1 MQAQSGMNMSR
12 DFSGP
17 NPTFSIRRA
26 LLAGSLAALSIGLL
40 IIAAPDYAQNT
51 TAPPTT
57 SQAGE
62 DRSIRPFTV
71 HVPQAALDELRQRI
85 NATRW
90 PDRETVTDRSQGVQL
105 EQLQALMRYWGT
117 DYDWRKLEKKLNDL
131 PQFVTTID
139 GVDIHFIHVRSRH
152 PKALPVIITHGWPGS
167 IIEQLKVIDPL
178 TDPTAH
184 GGRPEDAFDVVIPS
198 LPGYGYS
205 GKPTTT

>member
-1 MQAQSGMNMSR
+1 MSLPAPKDFRSSRSLMQAQSGEDETMPPHFSR
-12 DFSGP
+12 P
-17 NPTFSIRRA
+17 NLTYPIRRA
-26 LLAGSLAALSIGLL
+26 LLVGAMVALSVDLL
-40 IIAAPDYAQNT
+40 IIASPDYAQNT

-57 SQAGE
+57 SLAGE
-62 DRSIRPFTV
+62 DRSIRPFTI
-71 HVPQAALDELRQRI
+71 HVPQTALDDLRQRI

-152 PKALPVIITHGWPGS
+152 PKA
-167 IIEQLKVIDPL
+167 
-178 TDPTAH
+178 
-184 GGRPEDAFDVVIPS
+184 
-198 LPGYGYS
+198 
-205 GKPTTT
+205 